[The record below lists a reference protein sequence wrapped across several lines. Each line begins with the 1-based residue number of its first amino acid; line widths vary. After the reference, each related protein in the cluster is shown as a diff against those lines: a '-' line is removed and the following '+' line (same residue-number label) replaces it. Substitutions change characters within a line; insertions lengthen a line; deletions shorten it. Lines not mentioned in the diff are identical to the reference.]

1 MNFNGVELLDFLN
14 FLGGATFLD
23 KLLKSFGTSEQKG
36 FFSYEWFDNI
46 EKLRH
51 SELPIA
57 DAFYSKLKNCNVFE
71 TDFNMYN
78 CFLRKGISSSNALK
92 KLGLTSA
99 PQGGEQELRF
109 ERDIEEEPHGN
120 IPRFPQVVQQ

>member
-1 MNFNGVELLDFLN
+1 MNFNGLEFLEFLN
-14 FLGGATFLD
+14 FLGGSTFLD
-23 KLLKSFGTSEQKG
+23 KLLKSVGTSEQKV
-36 FFSYEWFDNI
+36 FFPNEWFVNI

-51 SELPIA
+51 TELPIA
-57 DAFYSKLKNCNVFE
+57 DAFYSKLKNCNMLE

-99 PQGGEQELRF
+99 PRGGEQ
-109 ERDIEEEPHGN
+109 N
-120 IPRFPQVVQQ
+120 Y